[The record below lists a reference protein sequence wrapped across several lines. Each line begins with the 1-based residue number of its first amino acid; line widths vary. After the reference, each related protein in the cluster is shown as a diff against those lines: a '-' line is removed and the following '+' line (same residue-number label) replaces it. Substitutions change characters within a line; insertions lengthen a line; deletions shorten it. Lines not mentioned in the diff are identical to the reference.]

1 MPEAELPFLT
11 LTHGEGSFQ
20 KAKREVNSPN
30 TLSAPKTRLGEEQR
44 QRQARWEPP
53 AAADG
58 STVVTV
64 FRSVQV
70 LVFT

>member
-20 KAKREVNSPN
+20 KAKRGVSSPK
-30 TLSAPKTRLGEEQR
+30 TLSAPKTGLGEEQR
-44 QRQARWEPP
+44 QRQAHWEPS

-58 STVVTV
+58 SSAVTG
-64 FRSVQV
+64 R
-70 LVFT
+70 